1 MMLAMGT
8 RLTRVQAPS
17 EAVREG
23 MRLAVDTLG
32 ARAAAYAEY
41 HPQQDLLAFR
51 EDTYR
56 RGRGWVKDY
65 AGLRLAA
72 SAHPGVAAAMSSG
85 RPALSEAPLSGG
97 AGRADRTDC
106 LMVLVP
112 VRFGGESFGLL
123 LLEWDE
129 ASGPLPDLRLFEAVG
144 DELARALENALVFS
158 ELKNR
163 EEELEAL
170 LQASRL
176 ISAHLESTDALRSI
190 CRVIL
195 ELVDA
200 DQVGVCTIDEK
211 GQLVPLA
218 YYDRRLKEVT
228 PNPEDAL
235 PIADLPFV
243 QIALK
248 SGHVVH
254 VEDAETDPR
263 VTDINRS
270 RFPTRSVCALPLI
283 HRGKPLGVIFVDWK
297 KEWHACTQREL
308 RVLDGISAQASTSL
322 AHALLHKEVQRRY
335 EEFERLYRLSVQAP
349 YRSLHDILSEVLR
362 HMMEFAGCEAG
373 SVFVLDEGRRMLEPR
388 VSIGVDSEHC
398 GESVPVGAGLTG
410 QAVQLGRAVVM
421 EGSTEGKPYSTM
433 VGIPLM
439 WSGQALGAVALGN
452 RARNKSF
459 AGELVRSLEV
469 FASQAA
475 AAVAASRAMDELKEY
490 SERLRALNVLGQK
503 LAGSY
508 TADAVLDEAIHAVV
522 QLLPIRRVAILL
534 GHSYDDLT
542 PARFHPQDDDLSDLY
557 SHPAGRAAARDRK
570 LEVVVDG
577 NGVDNPLV
585 AVPLVYRDELLG
597 VAVVEGEGGKPME
610 PSCLDVLTSF
620 SQYLALSLKNV
631 HLFEE
636 VGRVE
641 AAAQLE
647 KLKGD
652 FVAFV
657 SHELRTPLTNILGHS
672 ELLNSRDFPIEQIR
686 WMAGEIYR
694 EARHM
699 TDLVNQLLD
708 ASRLESSGFQMDVQ
722 PVSLAELAEEALEGV
737 KADSQ
742 IHSFELMA
750 EPGLPRAV
758 VDRQW
763 VLRVLH
769 NLLSNAVKYSPN
781 GGHITVRIASATT
794 LGRQGR
800 PWLKVAVSDEG
811 MGIPEDQR
819 SVIFEKFRRG
829 DSDVVMK
836 TRGTGLGLY
845 IAKRVVEAHG
855 GRIWVEST
863 PGRGSTF
870 YFTLPGGG

>member
-1 MMLAMGT
+1 
-8 RLTRVQAPS
+8 
-17 EAVREG
+17 
-23 MRLAVDTLG
+23 
-32 ARAAAYAEY
+32 
-41 HPQQDLLAFR
+41 
-51 EDTYR
+51 
-56 RGRGWVKDY
+56 
-65 AGLRLAA
+65 
-72 SAHPGVAAAMSSG
+72 
-85 RPALSEAPLSGG
+85 
-97 AGRADRTDC
+97 
-106 LMVLVP
+106 
-112 VRFGGESFGLL
+112 
-123 LLEWDE
+123 
-129 ASGPLPDLRLFEAVG
+129 
-144 DELARALENALVFS
+144 
-158 ELKNR
+158 
-163 EEELEAL
+163 
-170 LQASRL
+170 
-176 ISAHLESTDALRSI
+176 
-190 CRVIL
+190 
-195 ELVDA
+195 
-200 DQVGVCTIDEK
+200 
-211 GQLVPLA
+211 
-218 YYDRRLKEVT
+218 
-228 PNPEDAL
+228 
-235 PIADLPFV
+235 
-243 QIALK
+243 
-248 SGHVVH
+248 
-254 VEDAETDPR
+254 
-263 VTDINRS
+263 
-270 RFPTRSVCALPLI
+270 
-283 HRGKPLGVIFVDWK
+283 
-297 KEWHACTQREL
+297 
-308 RVLDGISAQASTSL
+308 
-322 AHALLHKEVQRRY
+322 
-335 EEFERLYRLSVQAP
+335 
-349 YRSLHDILSEVLR
+349 
-362 HMMEFAGCEAG
+362 
-373 SVFVLDEGRRMLEPR
+373 
-388 VSIGVDSEHC
+388 
-398 GESVPVGAGLTG
+398 
-410 QAVQLGRAVVM
+410 M

-459 AGELVRSLEV
+459 TGELVRSLEV

-542 PARFHPQDDDLSDLY
+542 PARSHPQDDDLSDLY
-557 SHPAGRAAARDRK
+557 LHPAGRAAARDRK

-577 NGVDNPLV
+577 NGVDSPLV

-597 VAVVEGEGGKPME
+597 VAVVEGEGGRPMK

-672 ELLNSRDFPIEQIR
+672 ELLNYRDFPIEQIR

-708 ASRLESSGFQMDVQ
+708 TSRLESSGFQMDVQ

-829 DSDVVMK
+829 DSDVVRK